1 MARAGRLCPL
11 NLKRGGR
18 GLHKAGLRHLCHKG
32 PQAEISYVLN
42 NWPPS
47 LGSLSNSPSV
57 YRPAQCSAAL
67 AGRIAVLEDLFA
79 HGCPLFNEDGD
90 ETVSKAAT
98 EGAVRRENTTV
109 LEFLLE
115 KGWDSRTR
123 PTERNGNQ
131 VVSHPWLFPERPN
144 PSNSRADLDHQ
155 SRIHHASIR
164 HRASDSAGGTVQ
176 GKDAVAR
183 AVQAHVSNI
192 PGRLEVVECLLDN
205 GADQHQE
212 TPFALVR
219 PWVDAGEKGIQ

>member
-1 MARAGRLCPL
+1 MSSQTWHVPVKLGL
-11 NLKRGGR
+11 NPPVHFASPGSADINFP
-18 GLHKAGLRHLCHKG
+18 AGLRHLCHKG

-115 KGWDSRTR
+115 KGWDSRVRTL
-123 PTERNGNQ
+123 
-131 VVSHPWLFPERPN
+131 VV
-144 PSNSRADLDHQ
+144 
-155 SRIHHASIR
+155 
-164 HRASDSAGGTVQ
+164 V
-176 GKDAVAR
+176 
-183 AVQAHVSNI
+183 
-192 PGRLEVVECLLDN
+192 
-205 GADQHQE
+205 
-212 TPFALVR
+212 
-219 PWVDAGEKGIQ
+219 